1 MTEALEEW
9 RPRALSVLRIVAGLM
24 IIEHGMAKLLGWPV
38 VPAFAKLQLLSQ
50 LGVAGCI
57 ELIGGALVTVGLFT
71 QPVAFILSG
80 EMAVAYFMV
89 HAPRGFYPLL
99 NGGTLAIMYCFAFL
113 YLSTAGAGPW
123 SLDAAMKKSWGATM
137 DTFNKLLAGYEPLAR
152 SIFRIATGLL
162 LFQFGVAK
170 LLKFPA
176 GTMFEKVEPLSLFG
190 VAGMFELIVGGLLM
204 LGLFSRLAA
213 FILCGEMAFAYFIEH
228 FPKGF
233 IPLLN
238 GGTLAVMICFSCLYF
253 VCAAGGP
260 LSLDAMIGKKS

>member
-50 LGVAGCI
+50 LGAAGCI

-123 SLDAAMKKSWGATM
+123 SLDAAMKKSWGATI
-137 DTFNKLLAGYEPLAR
+137 DTFNKLLAGYEPAGSQYLPHRHRAAAI
-152 SIFRIATGLL
+152 SIRRCEAPEVSGRDHVRK
-162 LFQFGVAK
+162 G
-170 LLKFPA
+170 
-176 GTMFEKVEPLSLFG
+176 
-190 VAGMFELIVGGLLM
+190 
-204 LGLFSRLAA
+204 RAA
-213 FILCGEMAFAYFIEH
+213 F
-228 FPKGF
+228 
-233 IPLLN
+233 
-238 GGTLAVMICFSCLYF
+238 AVRRRRHVRIDRRADY
-253 VCAAGGP
+253 
-260 LSLDAMIGKKS
+260 